1 MQIDIQNR
9 KCFIHLETGLS
20 VQMKSMWLTNWFGSS
35 NGILFSLINA
45 SFNSTIRIK
54 FNRRAKPSRVES
66 SQFIWDSEC
75 LVRYRSTWWRSIKI
89 ILHTNLFIRFIYS
102 SSAILKLYLSSF
114 AHLLHRL
121 PVDLT
126 NIYQTRW
133 VDLKMNCVDI
143 EPIQIVRKQPKL
155 WFTICLLLQ
164 IWQILS
170 FTVCINV
177 RISNKLANSIKLTDI
192 ALR

>member
-1 MQIDIQNR
+1 MLHPFGNGSLGSNEINVANKLIWQLEWDTFLID
-9 KCFIHLETGLS
+9 KCKLQFH
-20 VQMKSMWLTNWFGSS
+20 KW
-35 NGILFSLINA
+35 
-45 SFNSTIRIK
+45 IK
-54 FNRRAKPSRVES
+54 FNRKAKPSRVES
-66 SQFIWDSEC
+66 SQFIWDLEC